1 MLNFPAKSRFSECAE
16 CDFSPRRNSFCLD
29 HQIIVQIQRYF
40 YMGDDMVL
48 RAGFN
53 GNRRERLRHSIH
65 HPAQTCA
72 KSTCEDGNI
81 DAEEREGWGNSHGV
95 ISEESD
101 ASSPKTMSPECGK
114 WLVGSDNWHSM
125 VDGFSRNQSV
135 ERV

>member
-1 MLNFPAKSRFSECAE
+1 MLNKISHVTTAERDRARTAKREHIEQIEKKWPAK
-16 CDFSPRRNSFCLD
+16 
-29 HQIIVQIQRYF
+29 
-40 YMGDDMVL
+40 
-48 RAGFN
+48 
-53 GNRRERLRHSIH
+53 NRRERLRHSID

-72 KSTCEDGNI
+72 KATCEDDNI

-125 VDGFSRNQSV
+125 VDGFSSNQSV